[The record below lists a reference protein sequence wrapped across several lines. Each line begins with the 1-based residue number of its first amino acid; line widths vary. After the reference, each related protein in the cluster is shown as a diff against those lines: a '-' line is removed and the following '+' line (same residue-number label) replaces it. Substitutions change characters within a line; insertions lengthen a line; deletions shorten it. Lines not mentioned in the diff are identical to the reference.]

1 MRHQTIALFLI
12 GLAMASCSADPKS
25 AVGASLSGGVRFQ
38 HRVHE
43 RNDGKTMLIVTPVRG
58 LVQDSTIIER
68 GARTYAEAFAN
79 QTCTRGYNFFGHGPP
94 GGWKAEHTFVF
105 QCTQMKNALID
116 RVGCG
121 PAILKWTTLRDD
133 IARCRSLR
141 EYENLS

>member
-1 MRHQTIALFLI
+1 MRDLGPRGSKPPRSREGHSLIELLRAGTDMRPQNIALFLI

-68 GARTYAEAFAN
+68 EAWTYAEAFAN
-79 QTCTRGYNFFGHGPP
+79 QTCPRGYNFFGHGPP
-94 GGWKAEHTFVF
+94 GGWKAEHTLYSGAPNE
-105 QCTQMKNALID
+105 T
-116 RVGCG
+116 
-121 PAILKWTTLRDD
+121 
-133 IARCRSLR
+133 ARIP
-141 EYENLS
+141 LSV